1 MKQVDCAQV
10 EELIEHTELLLDNA
24 KVNLA
29 DIRKAIKDPM
39 FLKSAIKQKE
49 LDLRRKMSEILRGQ
63 AELRSATDK

>member
-1 MKQVDCAQV
+1 MNQVDYVQV

-24 KVNLA
+24 KVNLR
-29 DIRKAIKDPM
+29 DIRKAIKDPL

-63 AELRSATDK
+63 SELRKATGE